1 MKYLSIS
8 NWEKIYIAVWEYL
21 EFVKN
26 SSKSDRLKVF
36 NHMIAMKKI
45 KWETADQ
52 KPVFENVG
60 DRAYAISKS
69 CGLNSDFPS
78 KVQEIK
84 KADIK
89 KKFVIQEWLGF
100 VDYDFCNDTLQ
111 SAFDQIIPEH
121 VPVVLQ
127 EM

>member
-1 MKYLSIS
+1 MSNRLVLIKIYYGLKMKYLSIS

-26 SSKSDRLKVF
+26 SNKSDRLKVF

-69 CGLNSDFPS
+69 CALSSDFSP
-78 KVQEIK
+78 KV
-84 KADIK
+84 
-89 KKFVIQEWLGF
+89 
-100 VDYDFCNDTLQ
+100 
-111 SAFDQIIPEH
+111 
-121 VPVVLQ
+121 
-127 EM
+127 

>member
-26 SSKSDRLKVF
+26 SSESDRLKVF

-52 KPVFENVG
+52 KPVFENVA
-60 DRAYAISKS
+60 DWAYAISKS
-69 CGLNSDFPS
+69 CGFNSDFSS

-84 KADIK
+84 K
-89 KKFVIQEWLGF
+89 G
-100 VDYDFCNDTLQ
+100 DYQ
-111 SAFDQIIPEH
+111 K
-121 VPVVLQ
+121 
-127 EM
+127 

>member
-52 KPVFENVG
+52 KPVFENVA

-69 CGLNSDFPS
+69 CGLDSDFSS

-84 KADIK
+84 KAFIENNIS
-89 KKFVIQEWLGF
+89 IQEWLGF
-100 VDYDFCNDTLQ
+100 VDYKFCNETLQ
-111 SAFDQIIPEH
+111 NAFDQIIPEH
-121 VPVVLQ
+121 VPVILQ

>member
-26 SSKSDRLKVF
+26 SNKSDRLKVF

-69 CGLNSDFPS
+69 CALSSDFSP
-78 KVQEIK
+78 KV
-84 KADIK
+84 
-89 KKFVIQEWLGF
+89 
-100 VDYDFCNDTLQ
+100 
-111 SAFDQIIPEH
+111 
-121 VPVVLQ
+121 
-127 EM
+127 